1 MINGGRIA
9 RLGRPKLLV
18 LGGLTLSLASS
29 LMLPFSAHLH
39 DHTGPSS
46 FPPLSSAQ
54 QEPPSSLSSPTLRS
68 SGPLHPIG
76 SSATTSIQASVDERA
91 NAGPG
96 FTGRS
101 AALWFV
107 VAYVVLG
114 IVAVGVFYR
123 EERSLGDLEAKT
135 LEVEQVEVK
144 EAIALAVPTFA
155 YSSYASVRWTSN
167 L

>member
-68 SGPLHPIG
+68 SGLLHP
-76 SSATTSIQASVDERA
+76 STQA
-91 NAGPG
+91 
-96 FTGRS
+96 RS
-101 AALWFV
+101 AQSSTPHSNLAL
-107 VAYVVLG
+107 
-114 IVAVGVFYR
+114 R
-123 EERSLGDLEAKT
+123 
-135 LEVEQVEVK
+135 
-144 EAIALAVPTFA
+144 
-155 YSSYASVRWTSN
+155 SVRRLRRLSKRLSTSVRM
-167 L
+167 LDLGLPGGLRRFGL